1 MWRCS
6 LLHVT
11 EANTPAADEDQKLLL
26 YIDYV
31 CTEKDVALP
40 WDSIAATMEP
50 RDAAKGERPMTGE
63 AIKQHLAKLRDHRAG
78 EGHAVPPK
86 LERGARRSLV
96 GKNTPST
103 PAPSPRK
110 ASGFGGPPTFPKMVS
125 FGRGKAQGPEKE
137 TPMKKGSSLVA
148 PVSKSKQKKAE
159 KAKREALLSS
169 GSGDLSLGGKLVEA
183 ITGKRGRRQAAAAAA
198 FATEDEDRYDTPSSG
213 VPRGRQSHRPERK
226 HYTGTDS
233 DLAELGIK
241 NEPES
246 EDDLPLSKRRN
257 TGQTLEGKKKTATG
271 LMGDAARM
279 WQNRNGKPTIDGSAA
294 QSPQVHQSIEQVVRL
309 PSTSNRNNQER
320 DAGLSQ
326 ATLSG
331 GNNYQK
337 DFPLP
342 QTTVGGNPNETSFA
356 FNPVNYQGHPMHS
369 RLDQERSSDA
379 YNALYLPIESAYPSP
394 MDYSIAEYQALR
406 RTDGAPGHIFVPR
419 HSNNYT
425 GQLSNDH
432 PLTSSPAFD
441 SSTTFPGSDVP
452 QSASRNN
459 STNTSFSSTQ
469 GLQDPYA
476 ESNSYFAGLPIQG
489 PQTMGSWSSQPAHTA
504 AETGFDAGHQYP
516 GYTDSQAASGCVN
529 PTFITPTSGLGLGI
543 SQSHSGG
550 NNFELSAE
558 TKDDHA
564 YLDQPG
570 APTFGM
576 PMGNSDLVDP
586 HDSFLGMAELYG
598 GSDFLNPLPGI
609 NFDA

>member
-1 MWRCS
+1 M
-6 LLHVT
+6 LTL
-11 EANTPAADEDQKLLL
+11 PAADEDQKLLL

-31 CTEKDVALP
+31 CTEKGVALP

-50 RDAAKGERPMTGE
+50 RDIAKGEKPMTGE

-103 PAPSPRK
+103 PAPTPRK
-110 ASGFGGPPTFPKMVS
+110 ASGFGGPPTFPKMAS

-159 KAKREALLSS
+159 KAKREAFLSS
-169 GSGDLSLGGKLVEA
+169 GPGDLSRGGKVVGGLNA
-183 ITGKRGRRQAAAAAA
+183 ITGKRGRRQATASAA
-198 FATEDEDRYDTPSSG
+198 FATEDEDRDGTASSS
-213 VPRGRQSHRPERK
+213 VARGIHSRRPERK
-226 HYTGTDS
+226 HS
-233 DLAELGIK
+233 PDLAALGIK

-257 TGQTLEGKKKTATG
+257 TGQTLAGKMKPAFG
-271 LMGDAARM
+271 LMGDAVQM
-279 WQNRNGKPTIDGSAA
+279 WQNRNGKSTIGESAA
-294 QSPQVHQSIEQVVRL
+294 QSPEVQDSIEQAVRV
-309 PSTSNRNNQER
+309 PSNGSCNNQER
-320 DAGLSQ
+320 DAGFSQ
-326 ATLSG
+326 AIFSG
-331 GNNYQK
+331 GSNYQE
-337 DFPLP
+337 DFRLP
-342 QTTVGGNPNETSFA
+342 QTTFGGNPNETSFA
-356 FNPVNYQGHPMHS
+356 FNPVSYQGHLMHG

-379 YNALYLPIESAYPSP
+379 YNATYAPIESAYPSP
-394 MDYSIAEYQALR
+394 MDYSIAEFQAFVR
-406 RTDGAPGHIFVPR
+406 SGGAPGHISVPR
-419 HSNNYT
+419 YSNNYT

-432 PLTSSPAFD
+432 PLTSSPAYD
-441 SSTTFPGSDVP
+441 SSATFPGSDLS

-469 GLQDPYA
+469 GLQDPFA
-476 ESNSYFAGLPIQG
+476 ESNSYFGGLPTQG
-489 PQTMGSWSSQPAHTA
+489 PQTMGSWGSQPAHTA

-516 GYTDSQAASGCVN
+516 GYTDSQVASGCVN

-550 NNFELSAE
+550 NNFELSTE

-570 APTFGM
+570 APTLGM
-576 PMGNSDLVDP
+576 PMGSSDLVDP
-586 HDSFLGMAELYG
+586 HDSFLGMAEFYG

-609 NFDA
+609 DFDA